1 MNPHKTQTHHF
12 SRVFDTPRVS
22 PPLSRLGWWIA
33 ALITAGL
40 LNSSLQVEARER
52 DPLMG
57 PYPYDFPAR
66 ASVQGSLIL
75 QETKRRNGGGGS
87 GAGPSGNGDINAGAI
102 INNNS
107 TSIAVG
113 NWQQIEMTLGD
124 GAEGL
129 IMTENHQT
137 NEAEANSMSKIG
149 TTLNME
155 ETKADTLITNEE
167 SSK

>member
-1 MNPHKTQTHHF
+1 MTRTVNRHVPGTATF
-12 SRVFDTPRVS
+12 PLDTSALP
-22 PPLSRLGWWIA
+22 SRLQASWMAA
-33 ALITAGL
+33 ALVAALLSAGGPA
-40 LNSSLQVEARER
+40 EAGDR
-52 DPLMG
+52 DPLVG

-66 ASVQGSLIL
+66 ASIQGSLLL
-75 QETKRRNGGGGS
+75 QEARRRNSGS
-87 GAGPSGNGDINAGAI
+87 GDSGSDDRGSINAGAI
-102 INNNS
+102 VNNNS

-137 NEAEANSMSKIG
+137 NEAEANALSKIN

-155 ETKADTLITNEE
+155 AAD
-167 SSK
+167 SSKMLSKEKKAK